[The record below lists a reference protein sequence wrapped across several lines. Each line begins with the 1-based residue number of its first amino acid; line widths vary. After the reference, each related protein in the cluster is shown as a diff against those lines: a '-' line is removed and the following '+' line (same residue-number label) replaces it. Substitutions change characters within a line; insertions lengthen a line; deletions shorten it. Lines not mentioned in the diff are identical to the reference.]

1 MSQEKKNAANLG
13 FNKQFSDFMKFVQSI
28 FPDDFDIS
36 TMINALSVIQTNSP
50 TVINEVWYK
59 FITSKYSAEIDRGDV
74 NFFFDKDYSTD
85 VQNLKQ
91 GAFILE
97 KINDLRQ
104 FVKNMNSANQQQAMK
119 YIQKLHNLCKLYHS

>member
-28 FPDDFDIS
+28 FPDDFDIT
-36 TMINALSVIQTNSP
+36 TMINALSVIQSNSP

-59 FITSKYSAEIDRGDV
+59 FITSKYGAEIDCGDV